1 MGYVFFLVCTMYVC
15 SLLCSLV
22 VFPVSCWEF
31 SREFLSRGGVKSARE
46 GGRGGGGREVEKIR
60 CQKNQSGVGCR
71 LYLPLPF
78 LVPLFV
84 PPLTMM
90 WWHR

>member
-46 GGRGGGGREVEKIR
+46 GGRGGGGV
-60 CQKNQSGVGCR
+60 R
-71 LYLPLPF
+71 LRKSDAKRISLAWDAAFTFPSPSSSRF
-78 LVPLFV
+78 LSRP
-84 PPLTMM
+84 
-90 WWHR
+90 